1 MKNKQKIFR
10 AYTTISQLGINILV
24 PILMCTVLGRWLENR
39 FDWPVFVPLML
50 LGVASGIR
58 NGWVFMARVVKDIDD
73 KKKRY

>member
-1 MKNKQKIFR
+1 MKDKQKIFR

-24 PILMCTVLGRWLENR
+24 PILMCTVLGRWLENK
-39 FDWPVFVPLML
+39 FSWPVFVPLML

-58 NGWVFMARVVKDIDD
+58 NGWVFMAKVLKDIDD